1 MGLTVLEVKTA
12 QSKSKTYKLSDSGG
26 MFLMVEPKGGKY
38 WRLSYRFMGKQ
49 KTLALGV
56 YPQVTLIDAR
66 FARDIAKKQL
76 SEGLDPCELRK
87 SCKHSQ
93 NLQPNNTFESIAN
106 EWFIKQSHTW
116 VESHCRD
123 VKRRLEANIYPSLGS
138 LSISKIEP
146 IDVLKS
152 VQKIENRG
160 SYDLAHRVLG
170 VCGQVFRY
178 AVSCGICKSDPTRD
192 LKGALTPH
200 VKKNQNAVKP
210 EELTDLMKSIS
221 NYEKIGDEQTKLALQ
236 LLALTFVRTSELIG
250 AEWEE
255 FDFENSIWRIPASR
269 MKMKR
274 EHLVP
279 LSYQALTIFKNLK
292 TMSGRSKFVFVGR
305 NSLKHISNNT
315 LLYALYRLGYKYKM
329 TGHGF
334 RAIASTVLNENEF
347 RSDVVERQLAHME
360 TNEVR
365 GAYNRAEYIKERT
378 LMMSWWANY
387 LDNLLIV

>member
-1 MGLTVLEVKTA
+1 MGLTVLEVKT
-12 QSKSKTYKLSDSGG
+12 SKSKGKTLKLSDGGG
-26 MFLMVEPKGGKY
+26 MYLMVNPSGAKY

-56 YPQVTLIDAR
+56 YPLISLQEAR
-66 FARDIAKKQL
+66 LARDRAKKQL
-76 SEGLDPCELRK
+76 SEGEDPCELRK
-87 SCKHSQ
+87 SSKSNQ
-93 NLQPNNTFESIAN
+93 ALIAINNFKTIAD

-116 VESHCRD
+116 VKSHATD
-123 VKRRLEANIYPSLGS
+123 VRRRLEANLYPVLGS
-138 LSISKIEP
+138 LSISNIEP
-146 IDVLKS
+146 IDVLKT
-152 VQKIENRG
+152 VQIIEKRG

-210 EELTDLMKSIS
+210 EEFSDLMKSIE
-221 NYEKIGDEQTKLALQ
+221 NYEKIGDELTKLALQ
-236 LLALTFVRTSELIG
+236 LLALTFVRTAELIG

-255 FDFENSIWRIPASR
+255 FDFENAIWRIPASR

-279 LSYQALTIFKNLK
+279 LSQQALTILK
-292 TMSGRSKFVFVGR
+292 KLRTMSECSKFVFVGR

-315 LLYALYRLGYKYKM
+315 LLFALYRLGYKNKM

-334 RAIASTVLNENEF
+334 RAVASTILNENEF
-347 RSDVVERQLAHME
+347 RSDVIERQLAHIE
-360 TNEVR
+360 KNEVR
-365 GAYNRAEYIKERT
+365 GAYNRAEYIKERVT
-378 LMMSWWANY
+378 MMNWWGNFIDS
-387 LDNLLIV
+387 L